1 MTEGE
6 LLLTD
11 EFLQFSGDIAAL
23 IQEKKTLK
31 DDFKKVYE
39 EFQTKLK
46 SVDQK
51 ADKRSKEFD
60 EWKKSKTKDPVPHM
74 EEPPKSKTGKK

>member
-23 IQEKKTLK
+23 IQEKKSLK

-39 EFQTKLK
+39 EFQSKLK
-46 SVDQK
+46 LVDKK
-51 ADKRSKEFD
+51 AFERSKEFD
-60 EWKKSKTKDPVPHM
+60 KWKASQTA
-74 EEPPKSKTGKK
+74 EEAQPKSKTGKK